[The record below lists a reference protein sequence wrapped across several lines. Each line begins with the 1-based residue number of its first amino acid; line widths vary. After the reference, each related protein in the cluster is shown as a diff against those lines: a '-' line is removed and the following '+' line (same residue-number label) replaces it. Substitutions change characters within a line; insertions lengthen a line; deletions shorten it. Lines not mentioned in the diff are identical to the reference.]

1 MKIFTGL
8 SQTYKYTLLGVLF
21 GMIFPVFG
29 TILHL
34 FASHEPLNLKA
45 MISAQMS
52 SPLLWIIDTVPL
64 FLGLGFG
71 FYGSREE
78 RLVKLNARLEATIAE
93 RTSELV
99 RTNQELQ
106 GEVEERRQT
115 EMLISAGKKA
125 WETTFDAV
133 TDLIIITDD
142 KDNILRC
149 NLTASKQLGR
159 TFQELIGQPL
169 ASVLFQCDQDE
180 VTWNRQSGDITF
192 PCLEGSYE
200 ASVYPVLVKDL
211 PPQTIYIFRD
221 ITARKQAEAE
231 LLRQKEYFE
240 ALVFYSPTAIVVLD
254 NNERIVSCNP
264 AFETLFGYA
273 KNEIEGASIDELV
286 TTPETVEQAVCFTEQ
301 AMSGSVHGF
310 GQRRRKD
317 WTLVEVEIFG
327 VQIIVSGEKVGA
339 LGIYHDISDLTR
351 ARREAE
357 EASRAKSE
365 FLANMSHEIRTPMN
379 SVIGMLE
386 LALDTS
392 LSTEQ
397 RDYLETSLK
406 SAESLL
412 TLLNDILDFSKI
424 EAGKLELE
432 AIDFNLRNTIEDVAY
447 SLARRAQDKGLE
459 LACLIHPDLKTAL
472 RGDPGRL
479 RQILVNLVG
488 NAVKFTHQGEIVIRA
503 EPLEETDTHV
513 LVRFSVQD
521 TGIGIPRE
529 RLSTVFERFTQAD
542 GSTTRRYGGTGLG
555 LTICRQLVE
564 AMNGLIGVESTPGVG
579 STFWFNIT
587 FEKRPEAAPSL
598 APAAASPLELQG
610 LHILGVDDNATNR
623 LIISKMVE
631 GFGGRIDTAPSGAK
645 ALEMLRAAH
654 RVGDPYRI
662 ILLDMQMPGM
672 DGEQTAREIFS
683 NPIGKQASII
693 ILTSMGQRGDAVRL
707 QALGCSAYLLKP
719 VKQKLLYDVLVAV
732 LGQKPS
738 LPGTG
743 RLVTRHT
750 LSEQKRQGLRILLA
764 EDNLINQKL
773 AVVLLQKAGFSVDTV
788 ENGLQAIEK
797 VQKEPYN
804 AVLMDVQMPEM
815 DGFEATRRIRR
826 WEGGEKHIPIIAMTA
841 YALKGDRE
849 RCLEA
854 GMDDY
859 VSKPLDAQALLN
871 ALDRWAVREGAPRP
885 DEIETQ
891 DYSAQSAAMLQI
903 GEGLFGESGAASLD
917 FQPDQPSRE
926 TFITDEVET
935 PLDIQTALPLFSDDR
950 AFFFEMCQEF
960 IGSLPERIK
969 EMRLALQ
976 AGDASTL
983 GRLAHNLKGISANF
997 RAMPLSRAAAQLE
1010 MFGKREYLTG
1020 VPDLVSTIETESTRL
1035 SSYMAGLNMKL

>member
-34 FASHEPLNLKA
+34 FACHEPLNLKA

-52 SPLLWIIDTVPL
+52 YPVLWIIDTTPL
-64 FLGLGFG
+64 FLGLSFG

-149 NLTASKQLGR
+149 NLSVSKQLGR

-169 ASVLFQCDQDE
+169 ASVLFHCDQDE
-180 VTWNRQSGDITF
+180 VSWNRQSGDITF

-211 PPQTIYIFRD
+211 PSQTLYIFRNV
-221 ITARKQAEAE
+221 TARRQAEAE
-231 LLRQKEYFE
+231 LLRQKQYFE
-240 ALVFYSPTAIVVLD
+240 ALVFNSPTAIVVLD

-264 AFETLFGYA
+264 TFETLFGYA
-273 KNEIEGASIDELV
+273 KDEIKGASIDELV
-286 TTPETVEQAVCFTEQ
+286 TTPETAEQAVRYTEQ

-310 GQRRRKD
+310 GQRRCKD
-317 WTLVEVEIFG
+317 GTLVEVEIFG
-327 VQIIVSGEKVGA
+327 VPIIVGGEKVGA

-351 ARREAE
+351 ARKEAE

-379 SVIGMLE
+379 GVIGMLE

-392 LSTEQ
+392 LTPEQ
-397 RDYLETSLK
+397 RDYLNTSLQ
-406 SAESLL
+406 SAEELL

-424 EAGKLELE
+424 EAKRLDLEV
-432 AIDFNLRNTIEDVAY
+432 IDFNLRNTVEDVAY
-447 SLARRAQDKGLE
+447 TLAKRAQDKGLE
-459 LACLIHPDLKTAL
+459 MAALIHPDIYSNL
-472 RGDPGRL
+472 RGDPGRV

-488 NAVKFTHQGEIVIRA
+488 NAIKFTERGEVVIRA
-503 EPLEETDTHV
+503 EPVSVAETHAT
-513 LVRFSVQD
+513 VRFSVQD
-521 TGIGIPRE
+521 TGIGIPFE
-529 RLSTVFERFTQAD
+529 RQAAVFERFTQAD
-542 GSTTRRYGGTGLG
+542 GSTTRKFGGSGLG
-555 LTICRQLVE
+555 LTISKQLVE
-564 AMNGLIGVESTPGVG
+564 AMGGAIGVESEPGKG
-579 STFWFNIT
+579 STFWFRVQ
-587 FEKRPEAAPSL
+587 FEKQAEDQVEQPPSPVDL
-598 APAAASPLELQG
+598 LDT
-610 LHILGVDDNATNR
+610 HILYIDDNATNR
-623 LIISKMVE
+623 MILTKMLS
-631 GFGGRIDTAPSGAK
+631 GFGCRVDAVESGAEG
-645 ALEMLRAAH
+645 LDILRAAH
-654 RVGDPYRI
+654 RAHDPYRL
-662 ILLDMQMPGM
+662 ILLDMQMPDM
-672 DGEQTAREIFS
+672 DGEQTARAIKS
-683 NPIGKQASII
+683 DPTGRDVKII
-693 ILTSMGQRGDAVRL
+693 ILTSMGERGDVKRL
-707 QALGCSAYLLKP
+707 DALGCSAYLHKP
-719 VKQKLLYDVLVAV
+719 VKQLLLYEALVAV
-732 LGQKPS
+732 LGSQPRK
-738 LPGTG
+738 PGTG

-773 AVVLLQKAGFSVDTV
+773 AVVLLQKAGFSVDAV
-788 ENGLQAIEK
+788 ENGLLAFEK
-797 VQKEPYN
+797 VQKEAYN

-841 YALKGDRE
+841 HVLKGDRE

-859 VSKPLDAQALLN
+859 VSKPLEPQAFLA
-871 ALDRWAVREGAPRP
+871 ALDRWALPHAEGAPRP
-885 DEIETQ
+885 ADKMETRA
-891 DYSAQSAAMLQI
+891 AQPDPVPA
-903 GEGLFGESGAASLD
+903 EGLPADAPVRS
-917 FQPDQPSRE
+917 
-926 TFITDEVET
+926 FITAETDT
-935 PLDIQTALPLFSDDR
+935 PLDLQTALPRFNDDH
-950 AFFFEMCQEF
+950 AFFLELCQEF
-960 IGSLPERIK
+960 MAHLPDRIQA
-969 EMRLALQ
+969 MQAALKS
-976 AGDASTL
+976 GDANTL
-983 GRLAHNLKGISANF
+983 SRLAHNLKGISANF
-997 RAMPLSRAAAQLE
+997 SAGPLSGLAARLE
-1010 MFGKREYLTG
+1010 TLDKQEDLTSAPALLEQIELESGRLRKFAKGLG
-1020 VPDLVSTIETESTRL
+1020 VKI
-1035 SSYMAGLNMKL
+1035 

>member
-1 MKIFTGL
+1 MEAPMKIFTGL

-34 FASHEPLNLKA
+34 FAGHEPLNLKA
-45 MISAQMS
+45 MMSAQMS
-52 SPLLWIIDTVPL
+52 YPVLWIIDTAPL
-64 FLGLGFG
+64 FLGLSFG

-78 RLVKLNARLEATIAE
+78 RLVRLNARLEATIAE
-93 RTSELV
+93 RTSEMV

-106 GEVEERRQT
+106 REVEERRQT

-133 TDLIIITDD
+133 TDLIIMTDD

-149 NLTASKQLGR
+149 NLSVSKQLGR

-169 ASVLFQCDQDE
+169 ASVLFHCDQDE
-180 VTWNRQSGDITF
+180 VSWNRQSGDITF

-211 PPQTIYIFRD
+211 PSQTLYIFRNV
-221 ITARKQAEAE
+221 TARRQAEAE
-231 LLRQKEYFE
+231 LLRQKQYFE
-240 ALVFYSPTAIVVLD
+240 ALVFNSPTAIVVLD

-273 KNEIEGASIDELV
+273 KDEIKGASIDELV
-286 TTPETVEQAVCFTEQ
+286 TTPETAEQAVRYTEQ

-310 GQRRRKD
+310 GQRRCKD
-317 WTLVEVEIFG
+317 GTLVEVEIFG
-327 VQIIVSGEKVGA
+327 VPIIVGGEKVGA

-379 SVIGMLE
+379 GVIGMLE

-392 LSTEQ
+392 LTPEQ
-397 RDYLETSLK
+397 RDYLNTSLQ
-406 SAESLL
+406 SAEELL

-424 EAGKLELE
+424 EARRLDLEL
-432 AIDFNLRNTIEDVAY
+432 IDFNLRNTVEDVAY
-447 SLARRAQDKGLE
+447 TLAKRAQDKGLE
-459 LACLIHPDLKTAL
+459 MAALIHPDIYSNL
-472 RGDPGRL
+472 RGDPGRV

-488 NAVKFTHQGEIVIRA
+488 NAIKFTERGEVVIRA
-503 EPLEETDTHV
+503 EPVSVAETHAT
-513 LVRFSVQD
+513 VRFSVQD
-521 TGIGIPRE
+521 TGIGIPPE
-529 RLSTVFERFTQAD
+529 RQAAVFERFTQAD
-542 GSTTRRYGGTGLG
+542 GSTTRKFGGSGLG
-555 LTICRQLVE
+555 LTISKQLVE
-564 AMNGLIGVESTPGVG
+564 AMGGAIGVESEPGKG
-579 STFWFNIT
+579 STFWFRVQ
-587 FEKRPEAAPSL
+587 FEKQAEDQVEQPPSPVDL
-598 APAAASPLELQG
+598 LDT
-610 LHILGVDDNATNR
+610 HILCIDDNATNR
-623 LIISKMVE
+623 MILIKMLS
-631 GFGGRIDTAPSGAK
+631 GFGCRVDAVESGAEG
-645 ALEMLRAAH
+645 LDMLRAAH
-654 RVGDPYRI
+654 RAHDPYRL

-672 DGEQTAREIFS
+672 DGEQTARAIKS
-683 NPIGKQASII
+683 DPTGRDVKII
-693 ILTSMGQRGDAVRL
+693 ILTSMGERGDVKRL
-707 QALGCSAYLLKP
+707 DALGCSAYLHKP
-719 VKQKLLYDVLVAV
+719 VKQLLLYEALVAV
-732 LGQKPS
+732 LGSQPRK
-738 LPGTG
+738 PGTG

-841 YALKGDRE
+841 HVLKGDRE

-859 VSKPLDAQALLN
+859 VSKPLEPQAFLA
-871 ALDRWAVREGAPRP
+871 ALDRWALPHAEGAPRP
-885 DEIETQ
+885 ADKMETCA
-891 DYSAQSAAMLQI
+891 AQPDPVPA
-903 GEGLFGESGAASLD
+903 EGLPADAPVRS
-917 FQPDQPSRE
+917 
-926 TFITDEVET
+926 FITAETDT
-935 PLDIQTALPLFSDDR
+935 PLDLQTALPRFNDDR
-950 AFFFEMCQEF
+950 AFFLELCQEF
-960 IGSLPERIK
+960 MAHLPDRIQG
-969 EMRLALQ
+969 MQAALKS
-976 AGDASTL
+976 GDANTL
-983 GRLAHNLKGISANF
+983 SRLAHNLKGISANF
-997 RAMPLSRAAAQLE
+997 SAGPLSGLAAQLE
-1010 MFGKREYLTG
+1010 TLDKQEDLTAALALLEQIEIESDRLREFAQHLLGAKGLG
-1020 VPDLVSTIETESTRL
+1020 VKI
-1035 SSYMAGLNMKL
+1035 